1 MWDVAAAHSFAQK
14 VAIVI
19 TFAIVAFIVYQF
31 RFTRHDQYFEKNYAR
46 IYSNIVVVFECDYGF
61 FE

>member
-1 MWDVAAAHSFAQK
+1 MWDVVVAHSFAQK

-31 RFTRHDQYFEKNYAR
+31 RFTRHD
-46 IYSNIVVVFECDYGF
+46 
-61 FE
+61 